1 MRLEINYKKKNNC
14 KKYKH
19 MEAKQY
25 ATEQPIGHWKNQRGN
40 KKKPGDKWKH
50 NDPKSM
56 GHSKSHSKRKV
67 YSNTN
72 LRK

>member
-25 ATEQPIGHWKNQRGN
+25 ATEQPIGQK
-40 KKKPGDKWKH
+40 DK
-50 NDPKSM
+50 
-56 GHSKSHSKRKV
+56 
-67 YSNTN
+67 
-72 LRK
+72 LRKQSHLPLQQKA